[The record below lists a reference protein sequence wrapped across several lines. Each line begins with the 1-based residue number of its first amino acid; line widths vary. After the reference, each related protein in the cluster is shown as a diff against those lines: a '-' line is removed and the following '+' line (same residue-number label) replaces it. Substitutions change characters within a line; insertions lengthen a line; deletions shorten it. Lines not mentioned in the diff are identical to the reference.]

1 MRCLELSSNWMP
13 MSSSGTEPADGVLD
27 IDAVTFRECFD
38 RGPFQIGHDLT
49 NHPLFE
55 ISRLMQLCRTLP
67 ETSVEYNAGNI
78 PISVDSEK
86 TPGNGL
92 SAEETIRRIAECK
105 SWLVLKYVEQD
116 PQYRALLHRCLA
128 EVARHSEL
136 LRPGMF
142 LAQGFIFISSPGSVT
157 PYHMDPEH
165 NFLLQ
170 LRGSKRIHI
179 FDGRDRSILT
189 EEELEQFYGGAHR
202 NLTYR
207 NNCEGTGWTFDLR
220 PGFGLHFPVT
230 APHYVRN
237 GPEVSVSFSITF
249 RTPDLKRRR
258 MVHICNAFLRRR
270 GLSPAPAGKHPRHDF
285 LKYLFYGAASRIHRL
300 FRGGEPPRTQA
311 VTPNARKSDATSLSA
326 VFPRRVRD
334 G

>member
-1 MRCLELSSNWMP
+1 MHSVELNPHMIP
-13 MSSSGTEPADGVLD
+13 VAALHRETANDLLD
-27 IDAVTFRECFD
+27 IDPETFRGCFD
-38 RGPFQIGHDLT
+38 RRPFLIGHGLT

-55 ISRLMQLCRTLP
+55 FSRLMQLCRSLP
-67 ETSVEYNAGNI
+67 EPSVEYNAGNI
-78 PISVDSEK
+78 PISVAPER

-105 SWLVLKYVEQD
+105 SWLALKYVEQD
-116 PQYRALLHRCLA
+116 PEYRALLHRCLA
-128 EVARHSEL
+128 EVARHSEP

-170 LRGSKRIHI
+170 IRGSKRIHL
-179 FDGRDRSILT
+179 FDGRDRSILS
-189 EEELEQFYGGAHR
+189 EEELEQHYCGAHR

-207 NNCEGTGWTFDLR
+207 KSCEGTGWIFDLR

-230 APHYVRN
+230 APHFVRN

-258 MVHICNAFLRRR
+258 MVHIGNAFLRKH
-270 GLSPAPAGKHPRHDF
+270 GLRPAPAGMHPRNDS
-285 LKYLFYGAASRIHRL
+285 LKYLTFGVASRIHRM
-300 FRGGEPPRTQA
+300 FSVGRH
-311 VTPNARKSDATSLSA
+311 S
-326 VFPRRVRD
+326 
-334 G
+334 